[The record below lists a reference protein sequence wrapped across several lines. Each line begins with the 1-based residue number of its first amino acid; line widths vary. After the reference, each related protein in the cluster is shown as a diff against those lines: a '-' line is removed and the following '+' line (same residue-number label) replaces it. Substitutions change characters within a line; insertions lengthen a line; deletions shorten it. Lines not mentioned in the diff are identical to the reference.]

1 MQNISKVGSIVFE
14 LVWQTLSL
22 VNTPKHLEE
31 ETSFHVISK
40 STHPFHDEL
49 VEFSNLKRLM
59 KTY

>member
-22 VNTPKHLEE
+22 INTHKHLKE

-40 STHPFHDEL
+40 STHPVHDKL

-59 KTY
+59 KT